1 MGDLLHFPT
10 ERTRPRAASVAPQAV
25 FCFDVRDP
33 LSYLVAERVERRLPD
48 ATWVAVDAHALDAHA
63 LDAVTVRAHA
73 EAEAQRLR
81 LPLVWPERFPVCSPR
96 AQRAAVFA
104 CEVGAGPP
112 FALAAARLAFC
123 GGFSLEDLDVIAE
136 AAAAAAVPLGPC
148 LEAAAEGRRDEE
160 LRETTAALRAAGV
173 RRLPALQIGSRWLQG
188 DGALEAA
195 AALLERSR
203 LMQGPL
209 APAG

>member
-1 MGDLLHFPT
+1 VGDLLHFPT
-10 ERTRPRAASVAPQAV
+10 ERIRPRAGSVPPQTV

-48 ATWVAVDAHALDAHA
+48 ATWVAVDAHALDAG
-63 LDAVTVRAHA
+63 TVRAHA

-81 LPLVWPERFPVCSPR
+81 LPLVWPERFPVRSPR
-96 AQRAAVFA
+96 AQRAAAFA
-104 CEVGAGPP
+104 CEVEAGPA

-173 RRLPALQIGSRWLQG
+173 RRLPAVRIGSRWLQG

-195 AALLERSR
+195 AALRERSR
-203 LMQGPL
+203 LTQGPL

>member
-33 LSYLVAERVERRLPD
+33 FSYLVAERVERRLPD
-48 ATWVAVDAHALDAHA
+48 ATWVAVDAHALDAA
-63 LDAVTVRAHA
+63 LGRAHA
-73 EAEAQRLR
+73 EAEARRLR
-81 LPLVWPERFPVCSPR
+81 IPLVWPERFPVSSPR
-96 AQRAAVFA
+96 AQRAAAFA
-104 CEVGAGPP
+104 CEVGAGPA

-160 LRETTAALRAAGV
+160 LREATAALRAAGV
-173 RRLPALQIGSRWLQG
+173 RRLPAVRIGSRWRQG

-203 LMQGPL
+203 LTQGPL